1 MDSEFQT
8 DLDKSGDIKYVLLIS
23 LLICMSEFQRYPE
36 SSHKLKNAIPKRA
49 CLLRI
54 YCLNFS
60 LPLCNR
66 SSSPML
72 MNFEGA

>member
-1 MDSEFQT
+1 MDSDFQT

-23 LLICMSEFQRYPE
+23 LPIYMSEFQKYLE
-36 SSHKLKNAIPKRA
+36 SSHKLKNEIPKRA

-72 MNFEGA
+72 MNFEGI

>member
-1 MDSEFQT
+1 MDPDFSN
-8 DLDKSGDIKYVLLIS
+8 DLNKLGNIKYVLLIS
-23 LLICMSEFQRYPE
+23 LPIYMSEFQRYPE
-36 SSHKLKNAIPKRA
+36 SSHKLKNEIQKRT

-60 LPLCNR
+60 LPLCSR

-72 MNFEGA
+72 MSFEGA